1 MGKKIL
7 QYFPGIVPI
16 ILSQTTRKTLTDP
29 KCKTLYKRPSWHP
42 ETTNILRNT
51 KNLRNSH
58 KPGTQKQQPDN
69 RESCMRASN
78 RAGTHAEVNEF
89 LTRQCWALQYLRWT
103 QQCKML
109 QEEKLSKG

>member
-58 KPGTQKQQPDN
+58 KPETQKQQPDN
-69 RESCMRASN
+69 RESCMRASH
-78 RAGTHAEVNEF
+78 RAGTHAEVNEI
-89 LTRQCWALQYLRWT
+89 LTRQCWALQYLRWA